1 MKHVGLDV
9 HQVNTTVVWVDDQTG
24 EVSRARDLPTALVPE
39 HLLGVGEVLRV
50 VMESGLHSKFLA
62 RQLLSRGFEVWVLDA
77 RKVCAVMSAYK
88 TGKTDK
94 LDARA
99 LARMSFENAIGKL
112 RVWVADEHTEQLR
125 ALTRTREK
133 LVEQTTALRNEW
145 RAQLAAHGLRC
156 PANDVLSPKAGR
168 WLAEHLDSL
177 PAWSQFCLS
186 RLHESLLALR
196 EQIQLLDREIER
208 QAATDPAS
216 QIVRSLAGAG
226 PLLSVTVAAELGDVA
241 RFESLGRACSYAG
254 LTPTVKQSGERS
266 YTGRIARRGN
276 PHLRRALILL
286 AQHFAWQKNLGD
298 TSLKR
303 LYYRTLHKH
312 GPNAAKVALAR
323 ALCRVIVAML
333 RAQQAFAPPPTQQAA

>member
-9 HQVNTTVVWVDDQTG
+9 HQVNTTVVWIDAETG
-24 EVSRARDLPTALVPE
+24 ELSRARNVPTAAVPE
-39 HLLGVGEVLRV
+39 HLLSVGEVLRV

-62 RQLLSRGFEVWVLDA
+62 RQLTSCGFDVWVLDA
-77 RKVCAVMSAYK
+77 RKVAALMPAYK
-88 TGKTDK
+88 TGKTDP

-99 LARMSFENAIGKL
+99 LAKMSLENAVDKL
-112 RVWVADEHTEQLR
+112 RVWVADDHTEELR

-133 LVEQTTALRNEW
+133 LVAQTTALRNEW

-156 PANDVLSPKAGR
+156 PANDVLSAKAQR
-168 WLAEHLDSL
+168 WLAEHFETV
-177 PAWSQFCLS
+177 PPWGQFCLQ
-186 RLHESLLALR
+186 RLYESLLALG
-196 EQIQLLDREIER
+196 EQIKLLDREIER
-208 QAATDPAS
+208 HAATDPAS
-216 QIVRSLAGAG
+216 QIVRSVAGAG

-254 LTPTVKQSGERS
+254 LTPSIKQSGERS
-266 YTGRIARRGN
+266 YTGRLTRRGN

-286 AQHFAWQKNLGD
+286 AQHFAWQKDLGE
-298 TSLKR
+298 TSLKK

-333 RAQQAFAPPPTQQAA
+333 RAEQAFAPTPQPRAA

>member
-24 EVSRARDLPTALVPE
+24 EVSRARDLPTAAVPE
-39 HLLGVGEVLRV
+39 HLAGVGEVLRV

-62 RQLLSRGFEVWVLDA
+62 RQLLSCGFEVWVLDA
-77 RKVCAVMSAYK
+77 RKVAAQMAAYK

-99 LARMSFENAIGKL
+99 LAKMSFENAIHKM
-112 RVWVADEHTEQLR
+112 RVWVADEHTEELR

-145 RAQLAAHGLRC
+145 RSQLAAFGLIC
-156 PANDVLSPKAGR
+156 PANDVLSAKAER
-168 WLAEHLDSL
+168 WLAEHLERL
-177 PAWSQFCLS
+177 PQWGQFCLQ

-196 EQIQLLDREIER
+196 EQIKLLDREIER
-208 QAATDPAS
+208 HAAADPAC
-216 QIVRSLAGAG
+216 QKVRSLPGCGA
-226 PLLSVTVAAELGDVA
+226 LLAVTIVAELGDVA
-241 RFESLGRACSYAG
+241 RFASLARTCSYAG
-254 LTPTVKQSGERS
+254 LTPTVRKSAERT
-266 YTGRIARRGN
+266 YIGPIARRGN

-286 AQHFAWQKNLGD
+286 AQHFAWQKDLGE
-298 TSLKR
+298 TSLKK

-323 ALCRVIVAML
+323 GLCRVIVAMR
-333 RAQQAFAPPPTQQAA
+333 RADQAFAPPQAQAA